1 VNGPGVPDNGCAA
14 TAERL
19 PELALGI
26 LSGAERADVLAHLDR
41 CASCRAELES
51 WAATAD
57 ALPLLLGEAEP
68 PAGFE
73 ARTMERLR
81 TAQALEPRWPMWRR
95 VLGVAAIVAMAM
107 IVTLA
112 AVRIIDAGN
121 DGSSRNLAETE
132 LTSAP
137 MIGRSGHHAGDA
149 FLTSGNERYV
159 FVDVDYGDSSGR
171 YRIEAVDHADRATSL
186 GAMDVTAGHGAWAG
200 ELPDGAG
207 APATVRMVDV
217 DGNVVCWAKFG
228 PVAS

>member
-1 VNGPGVPDNGCAA
+1 MNGPSVPDGCAS

-57 ALPLLLGEAEP
+57 ALPMLLGEAEP
-68 PAGFE
+68 PSGFE
-73 ARTMERLR
+73 DRAMERLR
-81 TAQALEPRWPMWRR
+81 TEQALEPRWPMWRR

-112 AVRIIDAGN
+112 GVRIIDAGN
-121 DGSSRNLAETE
+121 DGSSRNVAETE
-132 LTSAP
+132 MTSAQ
-137 MIGRSGHHAGDA
+137 MVGRSGHRAGDA
-149 FLTSGNERYV
+149 FITGGGDRYV
-159 FVDVDYGDSSGR
+159 FVDVDYGVGSGR
-171 YRIEAVDHADRATSL
+171 YDIETVDHANNATKI
-186 GAMDVTAGHGAWAG
+186 GALDVKEGHGAWAG
-200 ELPDGAG
+200 ELPEGSAD
-207 APATVRMVDV
+207 PQTLRMVDAQGKV
-217 DGNVVCWAKFG
+217 FCSAEFG